1 MRIELM
7 DEATAFAVCAAL
19 RAEGQHARLVGRV
32 IDTDCSAFGIMPL
45 LERAVGLERVEGIS
59 LGGAFG

>member
-1 MRIELM
+1 MRIELS
-7 DEATAFAVCAAL
+7 DEGTARAVCAAL
-19 RAEGQHARLVGRV
+19 RASGQRARVRGRV
-32 IDTDCSAFGIMPL
+32 IDTDCSAFQIVSL